1 MSINPIDLVLA
12 LFLGFGFIQGFR
24 KGLLVEVAS
33 LAALVF
39 GLWGAFLF
47 ADLAKSTLQ
56 NYFDLNPVILNA
68 TAYLTVFIGIA
79 FAISLVAKALTKI
92 IHLVALGPINRFL
105 GALFGV
111 LKIGMM
117 LSAFLYLIFRINVL
131 ITLLDPTLLN
141 ESLLYEPIL
150 SLGRFLFEWVIDME
164 TVELPPAL
172 I

>member
-12 LFLGFGFIQGFR
+12 FFLGFGFIQGFR

-92 IHLVALGPINRFL
+92 IHLVALGPINRLL